1 MSGPKGAAPADTA
14 GDAPDNTP
22 DDTACDMSDD
32 TPGDDEAGGAGGA
45 PLGDPTQG
53 SILLV
58 EDSRDDIELL
68 QRAFRKAGVR
78 RALEVVTHGDA
89 ALDTLRGRAPDALPV
104 LVLLDLKLPRR
115 SGFEV
120 LEWIRAT
127 PLTRRVP
134 VVVLTSSRQSADV
147 ARAYDLGANSYLV
160 KPVASPSVLEM
171 VRTLNLYWC
180 LMNETSPAA
189 QRMPG

>member
-1 MSGPKGAAPADTA
+1 MNDPKRAGPADATDGPGDDRA
-14 GDAPDNTP
+14 GDDRAG
-22 DDTACDMSDD
+22 A
-32 TPGDDEAGGAGGA
+32 TPGEDEAGGAGGA
-45 PLGDPTQG
+45 LAGKPAQG

-68 QRAFRKAGVR
+68 QRAFRKAGVT
-78 RALEVVTHGDA
+78 RALDVVTHGDA
-89 ALDTLRGRAPDALPV
+89 ALDMLRARTSETLPA

-127 PLTRRVP
+127 PLTRRLP